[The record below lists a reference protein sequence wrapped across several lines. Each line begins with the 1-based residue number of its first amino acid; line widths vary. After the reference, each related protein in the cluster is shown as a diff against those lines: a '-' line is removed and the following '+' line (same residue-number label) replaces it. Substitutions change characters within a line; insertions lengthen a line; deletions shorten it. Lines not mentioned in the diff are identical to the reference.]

1 MRIPHTLLAAALFG
15 ASALA
20 QALTLAPY
28 SPEALAKAQAAG
40 QPVALHFRAD
50 WCPTCRAQDKVLD
63 SLKSD
68 AALNITVLA
77 VDYDKEVDLKK
88 QDKVRAQSTFIVYKG
103 KQETA
108 RMVGETTPEA
118 VRAVLRSAL

>member
-1 MRIPHTLLAAALFG
+1 MHIKSTLLAALLCT
-15 ASALA
+15 SVWA
-20 QALTLAPY
+20 QALTIAPY

-50 WCPTCRAQDKVLD
+50 WCPTCHAQDKALN
-63 SLKSD
+63 SLQSD
-68 AALNITVLA
+68 ATLNITVLA

-118 VRAVLRSAL
+118 IRNVLHSAL

>member
-1 MRIPHTLLAAALFG
+1 MRIPHTLLAAALLG

-20 QALTLAPY
+20 QALTMAPY

-68 AALNITVLA
+68 ATLNITVLA
-77 VDYDKEVDLKK
+77 VDYDKEVNLKK

-103 KQETA
+103 TQETA
-108 RMVGETTPEA
+108 RMVGETSPEA

>member
-1 MRIPHTLLAAALFG
+1 MHRTLLATALLC

-28 SPEALAKAQAAG
+28 TPEALQAAQAAG

-63 SLKSD
+63 SLKADST
-68 AALNITVLA
+68 LNITVLA
-77 VDYDKEVDLKK
+77 VDYDKEVELKK
-88 QDKVRAQSTFIVYKG
+88 LNKIRAQSTFVVYRGTQEKG
-103 KQETA
+103 
-108 RMVGETTPEA
+108 RMVGDTTPEA
-118 VRAVLRSAL
+118 IRTVLRSAL

>member
-1 MRIPHTLLAAALFG
+1 MRIPHTLLAAALLS

-20 QALTLAPY
+20 QALTVAPY

-68 AALNITVLA
+68 ATLNITVLA
-77 VDYDKEVDLKK
+77 VDYDKEVNLKK

-103 KQETA
+103 TQETA
-108 RMVGETTPEA
+108 RMVGETSPEA